1 MVERRATCAGCHPGI
16 LGEAAIP
23 KAPRKGE
30 GQLDP
35 FQLGGAPQ
43 GLQVGADLRLRPAN
57 SRIGKLH
64 PVGRSYFA
72 IRERIVVIT
81 AERSTANVENLVL
94 KPLTF
99 DSPENPS
106 VGRV

>member
-1 MVERRATCAGCHPGI
+1 VERRATCAGCRRGI
-16 LGEAAIP
+16 LGEAAIL
-23 KAPRKGE
+23 KAPRRGE

-35 FQLGGAPQ
+35 LQLGGAPRR
-43 GLQVGADLRLRPAN
+43 LQLGADLSLRPAN
-57 SRIGKLH
+57 SRIGKLP

-94 KPLTF
+94 KPFTF

>member
-1 MVERRATCAGCHPGI
+1 MVERRVTCAGCRPGI

-23 KAPRKGE
+23 RRRKGE

-35 FQLGGAPQ
+35 FQLGGAPRR
-43 GLQVGADLRLRPAN
+43 LEVGADLSLRPAN
-57 SRIGKLH
+57 SRIGKLP
-64 PVGRSYFA
+64 PVGHSYFA

-106 VGRV
+106 GGRV